1 MRPSYYTAALMAL
14 AVSTPLFAQQ
24 PTTAPAAPAVNYTVF
39 LRGTPIGSEQL
50 SVARG
55 PDGVTISGSG
65 RIGAPVGL
73 VVRKVE
79 IKYDRD
85 WKPLSFV
92 IDATIRDQWLSIYT
106 TVADGVASSQ
116 IGQVGQQT
124 NKTDR
129 ITADA
134 AFLPNSFFGSYE
146 ALAVKLA
153 AIKPGGEVRAYI
165 VPQAE
170 IGVRLKEVT
179 DEQLRIAGAAL
190 PARRYQITLM
200 NPGVPV
206 DAEVWADLNGNLL
219 RLTVPVQ
226 SLDVVRADLASVA
239 SRRESLARPGD
250 EQVSIPAAGFNL
262 AATISRPANAAPS
275 APLPKGA
282 RPVRLPAVVLVGSSG
297 PSDRDEI
304 IAGVPIFAQMANALA
319 DAGFLVVRYDKRG
332 VGQSGGRAENATI
345 ADYAEDVRA
354 VVKFLDDKRKDVNP
368 KHIAVVGHGEGGWVA
383 LTAADGEKRI
393 TALALVATG
402 ASKGV
407 DLLLEEQRHLLEGM
421 PIPESEKQAK
431 IELQRKIVQAVIKD
445 SGWEGIAPEV
455 RDQADTPWF
464 KSYLLFDPA
473 RSIAK
478 VRQPILILQGDLDRQ
493 VPAAQADELARLAR
507 ARKNRPGQTIEIVHF
522 PELNHLLVPATTGE
536 VDEYARLTDRDV
548 SKQLLGA
555 LADWLKKV
563 LSVPAV

>member
-1 MRPSYYTAALMAL
+1 MRPSYYIAAVLAF

-24 PTTAPAAPAVNYTVF
+24 PTTVPAPPAVDYTVF
-39 LRGTPIGSEQL
+39 LRGTPIGTEQL

-55 PDGVTISGSG
+55 PDGVTIGGSS
-65 RIGAPVGL
+65 RIGSPIGL

-85 WKPLSFV
+85 WKPLTFV

-106 TVADGVASSQ
+106 TVADGVATSQ

-124 NKTDR
+124 SKADH
-129 ITADA
+129 IAADA
-134 AFLPNSFFGSYE
+134 AILPNSFFGSYE

-170 IGVRLKEVT
+170 IAVRLKAVT
-179 DEQLRIAGAAL
+179 NEQLRIAGALL

-206 DAEVWADLNGNLL
+206 DAEVWADLNGGLL

-239 SRRESLARPGD
+239 SRREVLARPGD
-250 EQVSIPAAGFNL
+250 ERVSIPASGFNL
-262 AATISRPANAAPS
+262 AATVSKPAKVAP
-275 APLPKGA
+275 A
-282 RPVRLPAVVLVGSSG
+282 VRLPAVVLVGSSDS
-297 PSDRDEI
+297 SDRDETR
-304 IAGVPIFAQMANALA
+304 AAVPIFAQVANVLA
-319 DAGFLVVRYDKRG
+319 DAGFLVVRYDRRG
-332 VGQSGGRAENATI
+332 AGQSGGREEAATI

-354 VVKFLDDKRKDVNP
+354 VVKFVEKRKDVNP
-368 KHIAVVGHGEGGWVA
+368 KHIAVVGHGEGGWIA

-393 TALALVATG
+393 AALALIATP
-402 ASKGV
+402 ASKGA
-407 DLLLEEQRHLLEGM
+407 DMLLEEQEHLLDRM
-421 PIPESEKQAK
+421 SIPESDKQAK
-431 IELQRKIVQAVIKD
+431 IEFQKKILQAVIKG
-445 SGWEGIAPEV
+445 SGWEGIAQEV

-493 VPAAQADELARLAR
+493 VPAGQADELAKLAQ
-507 ARKNRPGQTIEIVHF
+507 ARKSRPGQTVEVVHF

-536 VDEYARLTDRDV
+536 VDEYGTLTDRDV
-548 SKQLLGA
+548 GKKLLGA
-555 LADWLKKV
+555 LADWLRKTFA
-563 LSVPAV
+563 VPAA

>member
-1 MRPSYYTAALMAL
+1 MRPSYYTAALLAF

-24 PTTAPAAPAVNYTVF
+24 PTTVRSAPAVDYTVF
-39 LRGTPIGSEQL
+39 LRGTPIGTEQL
-50 SVARG
+50 SVTRG
-55 PDGVTISGSG
+55 PDGVTISGSS

-85 WKPLSFV
+85 WKPLTFV
-92 IDATIRDQWLSIYT
+92 IDATVRDQWLSIYT
-106 TVADGVASSQ
+106 IVADGVATSQVGQ
-116 IGQVGQQT
+116 IGQQSS
-124 NKTDR
+124 KTDR
-129 ITADA
+129 IAADA
-134 AFLPNSFFGSYE
+134 VILPNSFFGSYE

-170 IGVRLKEVT
+170 IAVRLKAVT
-179 DEQLRIAGAAL
+179 DEQLRIAGALL

-206 DAEVWADLNGNLL
+206 DAEVWADLKGGLL

-239 SRRESLARPGD
+239 SRREVLARPGD
-250 EQVSIPAAGFNL
+250 EQVSIPASGFNL
-262 AATISRPANAAPS
+262 AATVSKPAKVAP
-275 APLPKGA
+275 AVPLPKVA
-282 RPVRLPAVVLVGSSG
+282 PAVRLPAVVLVGGSDSSG
-297 PSDRDEI
+297 RDEI
-304 IAGVPIFAQMANALA
+304 VAGVPVFAQVANALA

-332 VGQSGGRAENATI
+332 VGQSGGRAEAATI

-354 VVKFLDDKRKDVNP
+354 VAKFLEKRKDVNQR
-368 KHIAVVGHGEGGWVA
+368 HIAVVGHGEGGWIA

-393 TALALVATG
+393 AALTLIATPALKG
-402 ASKGV
+402 A
-407 DLLLEEQRHLLEGM
+407 DLLLEEQKHLLERM
-421 PIPESEKQAK
+421 SIPESDKQAK
-431 IELQRKIVQAVIKD
+431 IELQKKIIQAVIKD
-445 SGWEGIAPEV
+445 GGWEGIAQEV

-464 KSYLLFDPA
+464 RSYLLFDPA
-473 RSIAK
+473 RSVAK

-493 VPAAQADELARLAR
+493 VPAAQADELAKLAR
-507 ARKNRPGQTIEIVHF
+507 ARKSRPGQTVESMHF
-522 PELNHLLVPATTGE
+522 PGLNHLLVPATTGE
-536 VDEYARLTDRDV
+536 VDEYSTLTDREV
-548 SKQLLGA
+548 SKKLLGA

-563 LSVPAV
+563 LSVPAA